1 MKNLF
6 KKKANPEAPRPFDEI
21 EKEYQQLSAQ
31 AANAQY
37 KIFVHTEELK
47 QVNKRL
53 MQVNQE
59 AGERQQLDQA
69 VKEELAKAQQTP
81 APATN
86 TQESNN
92 G

>member
-1 MKNLF
+1 MKNMF
-6 KKKANPEAPRPFDEI
+6 KKKANPEAPRSLDEI

-37 KIFVHTEELK
+37 KVFVHSEELK

-59 AGERQQLDQA
+59 YGERQQLDRA
-69 VKEELAKAQQTP
+69 VKEELAKK
-81 APATN
+81 
-86 TQESNN
+86 EEVKSV
-92 G
+92 